1 MKPSLHFRPLRPAV
15 AADGAT
21 TLDLLITVSAP
32 ALSPERQARPRQP
45 LNLALVIDRSGSMS
59 GSKLS
64 YARKAARFLVGELS
78 ERDRLAIVTFDDEV
92 EVLVPS
98 QPVRNPQLF
107 IRAINT
113 IHSGGGTALF
123 DGWLGGATEVAQQ
136 LDPAALNRVLLLS
149 DGDANVGLIDSDGIA
164 SKVAGLSQLGISTSA
179 FGLGSGFDEDLMG
192 AVAAAG
198 DGTLAHI
205 ESPAQLAD
213 LYASELDG
221 LASTLGKRVSIGIR
235 AKRDVQL
242 IDVINDLEPTSAGN
256 LQLPNLRHGQEL
268 NIAARFQLPP
278 WQPNRE
284 IVSVRLAWRQP
295 GSQQRQSFVEHLVLP
310 VMATAELQG
319 MKPDPLVIEQFE
331 LVLANRQRRQA
342 IEELDRGN
350 LRAARAHLEAI
361 DQRLSLLP
369 QSEAIQRER
378 LLLEEKKALLDQN
391 RNLSRKRMRRESMR
405 SSMSVWEPD
414 SELSE
419 QEMLALLGF
428 SEEEPGEEEETNEP
442 FNKGM
447 IANEDLRLSDIPDP
461 DAEHPHSV
469 VVFGHTF
476 NGYDVAGG
484 MEECAEISRHIFDR
498 PNSSLTELRCAL
510 FFSCRAA
517 RHTGADLD
525 TKNNEYLRKLLRLI
539 RQKVITGD
547 LQ

>member
-98 QPVRNPQLF
+98 QPVQDPKLF

-113 IHSGGGTALF
+113 IHSGGTTALF
-123 DGWLGGATEVAQQ
+123 DGWLAGAMQVANH

-149 DGDANVGLIDSDGIA
+149 DGDANVGVVDSAEIA
-164 SKVAGLSQLGISTSA
+164 AKVAGLSQRGISTSA
-179 FGLGSGFDEDLMG
+179 FGLGAGFDEDLMR
-192 AVAAAG
+192 AVAGAG
-198 DGTLAHI
+198 DGTLAFI
-205 ESPAQLAD
+205 ESPTQLED

-221 LASTLGKRVSIGIR
+221 LAQTLGKKVSLGIR

-242 IDVINDLEPTSAGN
+242 LDVLNDCELTAAGN
-256 LQLPNLRHGQEL
+256 WQLPNLRYGQEMTV
-268 NIAARFQLPP
+268 AARFQLPA

-284 IVSVRLAWRQP
+284 IVSLRLAWQQP
-295 GSQQRQSFVEHLVLP
+295 GSPERLSFVEHITLP
-310 VMATAELQG
+310 VMAASDLAG
-319 MKPDPLVIEQFE
+319 MDPDPVVIEQFE
-331 LVLANRQRRQA
+331 LLLANRERSLA

-369 QSEAIQRER
+369 QTEAIQRER
-378 LLLEEKKALLDQN
+378 LLLEEKKALLDRD
-391 RNLSRKRMRRESMR
+391 RNLSRKRLRRESLR
-405 SSMSVWEPD
+405 SSMSVWEPPTD
-414 SELSE
+414 STNSE
-419 QEMLALLGF
+419 GLE
-428 SEEEPGEEEETNEP
+428 
-442 FNKGM
+442 
-447 IANEDLRLSDIPDP
+447 
-461 DAEHPHSV
+461 
-469 VVFGHTF
+469 
-476 NGYDVAGG
+476 
-484 MEECAEISRHIFDR
+484 
-498 PNSSLTELRCAL
+498 
-510 FFSCRAA
+510 
-517 RHTGADLD
+517 
-525 TKNNEYLRKLLRLI
+525 
-539 RQKVITGD
+539 
-547 LQ
+547 